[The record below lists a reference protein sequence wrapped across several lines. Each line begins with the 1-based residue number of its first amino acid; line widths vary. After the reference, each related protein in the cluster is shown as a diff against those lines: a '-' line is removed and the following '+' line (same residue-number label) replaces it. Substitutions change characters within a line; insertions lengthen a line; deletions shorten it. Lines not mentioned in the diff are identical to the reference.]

1 MHAQKRAELRQ
12 PAPREPRSAPRRQH
26 FGAKAVGSFLPALTT
41 KAFQKYGFSTV
52 ALITDWPAIVGAEL
66 ARSAAPERLKW
77 RRLPEGYEDEAG
89 EQPAARSTR
98 PGATLILR
106 VDGARALEVQY
117 QARQIIERI
126 NAYFGYAAV
135 SELRL
140 IQAPAQMAASPRSH
154 PAKAPAAP
162 LIQEV
167 AGIAHT
173 GLRDALARLG
183 GEIRAAC

>member
-1 MHAQKRAELRQ
+1 MSNTRNERRQ
-12 PAPREPRSAPRRQH
+12 MPRDPAPAVRRQY

-52 ALITDWPAIVGAEL
+52 ALITDWRTIIGGEL
-66 ARSAAPERLKW
+66 ARFTAPERLKW
-77 RRLPEGYEDEAG
+77 RRLAEAG
-89 EQPAARSTR
+89 ENDAADPPATRS
-98 PGATLILR
+98 GATLVLR
-106 VDGARALEVQY
+106 VDGAKALEVQY

-140 IQAPAQMAASPRSH
+140 IQAPPPPATAPPSH
-154 PAKAPAAP
+154 PKVAATP
-162 LIQEV
+162 LTQEV
-167 AGIAHT
+167 AGIAHP

-183 GEIRAAC
+183 GEIRAVC